1 MFAFGGPK
9 NMEPKRLQQNPSQ
22 LHNHFYL
29 LVTLQIN
36 LQSYGNT
43 MSIFQRLVLLFC
55 FRAPLDE
62 GRNVNFHRDLFFSFL
77 LKQILFEIGSPDVTK
92 SYYPL
97 WNTLAH
103 IFMQPFFFE
112 SNLLVLHSSIRG
124 SVWSQPTNEVTKLGR
139 GSFQMMETSGSW
151 AKPEWAN

>member
-1 MFAFGGPK
+1 MMFAFGGPK

-124 SVWSQPTNEVTKLGR
+124 SV
-139 GSFQMMETSGSW
+139 
-151 AKPEWAN
+151 